1 MRRSRK
7 ILAVIEIIIIMFAII
22 SEYFAEETNAK
33 TYFFRQKPV
42 SIDVVLY
49 DSKDKFISLVQE
61 SLVNIQKQN
70 EGKVKFN
77 FYDSKGNQATQNEI
91 LSNLATSN

>member
-33 TYFFRQKPV
+33 TYF
-42 SIDVVLY
+42 L
-49 DSKDKFISLVQE
+49 DK
-61 SLVNIQKQN
+61 
-70 EGKVKFN
+70 
-77 FYDSKGNQATQNEI
+77 
-91 LSNLATSN
+91 NL